1 MKEIISNLDIVG
13 HALGIG
19 GFEGVMGAFVLAL
32 AALVVVVRS
41 FSLLTRAGTATYQ
54 NDGQRVSPLEW
65 MEEAEKTVGADQRS
79 KGLDPSWD
87 MLPDNIWHKRP

>member
-1 MKEIISNLDIVG
+1 MKKMISYLDDIG

-19 GFEGVMGAFVLAL
+19 GFEGVIGAIVISL
-32 AALVVVVRS
+32 AALVIVVRS
-41 FSLLTRAGTATYQ
+41 WPLLRRSGTAIQ
-54 NDGQRVSPLEW
+54 DDGQRANPLKW

-79 KGLDPSWD
+79 KGLDPGWD